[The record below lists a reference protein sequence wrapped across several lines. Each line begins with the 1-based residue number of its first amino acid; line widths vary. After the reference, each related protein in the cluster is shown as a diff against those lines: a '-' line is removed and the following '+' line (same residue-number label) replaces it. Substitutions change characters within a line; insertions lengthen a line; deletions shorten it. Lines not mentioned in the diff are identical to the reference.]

1 MEDLFGAAQAQAQA
15 QSQIMNSQSM
25 MPMQGQSMMQ
35 MQNTYGQNMM
45 PMQGQSMMSMQG
57 YNQGMM
63 MQDPYSQN
71 MMIQQN
77 MYGNQVMNPY
87 GGGVDQ
93 MGYVHYSR
101 GQVLQM
107 LRDYIVMNTGKT
119 IMCEEKL
126 DDLPMNS
133 LRHCCAESRSIIT
146 NLSPYTFQLPEAG
159 IQFQFYFCMDCCK
172 LFYPKDFM
180 Y

>member
-1 MEDLFGAAQAQAQA
+1 MEDLFGAAQAQVQN
-15 QSQIMNSQSM
+15 QMMNNQNM
-25 MPMQGQSMMQ
+25 MQGQ
-35 MQNTYGQNMM
+35 GMM
-45 PMQGQSMMSMQG
+45 PMQG

-63 MQDPYSQN
+63 PMQGYTQGMMQDPYSQN
-71 MMIQQN
+71 IMMQQS
-77 MYGNQVMNPY
+77 MYGNQMMSPY
-87 GGGVDQ
+87 GGRIDQ

-107 LRDYIVMNTGKT
+107 LRDFVVMNTGKT

-126 DDLPMNS
+126 DDLPMNN
-133 LRHCCAESRSIIT
+133 LRHCCAESKSIIT
-146 NLSPYTFQLPEAG
+146 NLCPYTFQLPEAG

>member
-1 MEDLFGAAQAQAQA
+1 MEDLFGAAQAQAQN
-15 QSQIMNSQSM
+15 QMMQGQDMMQGQGI
-25 MPMQGQSMMQ
+25 MPMQGY
-35 MQNTYGQNMM
+35 N
-45 PMQGQSMMSMQG
+45 QGMAQMQG

-63 MQDPYSQN
+63 QDPYSQSI
-71 MMIQQN
+71 MMQQS
-77 MYGNQVMNPY
+77 MYGNQMMNPY
-87 GGGVDQ
+87 GGRIDQ

-107 LRDYIVMNTGKT
+107 LRDFVVMNTGKT

-126 DDLPMNS
+126 DDLPMNN
-133 LRHCCAESRSIIT
+133 LRHCCAESKSIIT
-146 NLSPYTFQLPEAG
+146 NLCPYTFQLPEAG

>member
-15 QSQIMNSQSM
+15 QSQMMN
-25 MPMQGQSMMQ
+25 
-35 MQNTYGQNMM
+35 NQNMM
-45 PMQGQSMMSMQG
+45 PMQGQGMMPMQDTYGQSMLPMQG

-63 MQDPYSQN
+63 MQDPYSQG
-71 MMIQQN
+71 
-77 MYGNQVMNPY
+77 MYGNQMMNPY
-87 GGGVDQ
+87 GGRVDQ

-133 LRHCCAESRSIIT
+133 LRHCCAESKSIIT
-146 NLSPYTFQLPEAG
+146 NLSPYTFQLPEAD

>member
-15 QSQIMNSQSM
+15 QSQMMNNQNM
-25 MPMQGQSMMQ
+25 MSMQGQGMVSDPYNQ
-35 MQNTYGQNMM
+35 GMM
-45 PMQGQSMMSMQG
+45 PMQG
-57 YNQGMM
+57 YNQGMV
-63 MQDPYSQN
+63 MQDPYNQG
-71 MMIQQN
+71 
-77 MYGNQVMNPY
+77 MYNNQMMNPY
-87 GGGVDQ
+87 GGRVDQ

-107 LRDYIVMNTGKT
+107 LRDYVVMNTGKT

-133 LRHCCAESRSIIT
+133 LRHCCAESQSIIT

>member
-1 MEDLFGAAQAQAQA
+1 MEDLFGAAQAQAQN
-15 QSQIMNSQSM
+15 QMMNNQNM
-25 MPMQGQSMMQ
+25 MQGQ
-35 MQNTYGQNMM
+35 GMM
-45 PMQGQSMMSMQG
+45 PMQG

-63 MQDPYSQN
+63 PMQGYTQGMMQDPYSQN
-71 MMIQQN
+71 IMMQQS
-77 MYGNQVMNPY
+77 MYGNQMMSPY
-87 GGGVDQ
+87 GGRIDQ

-107 LRDYIVMNTGKT
+107 LRDFVVMNTGKT

-126 DDLPMNS
+126 DDLPMNN
-133 LRHCCAESRSIIT
+133 LRHCCAESKSIIT
-146 NLSPYTFQLPEAG
+146 NLCPYTFQLPEAG

>member
-1 MEDLFGAAQAQAQA
+1 MEDLFGAAQAQAQN
-15 QSQIMNSQSM
+15 QMMNNQNM
-25 MPMQGQSMMQ
+25 MQGQ
-35 MQNTYGQNMM
+35 G
-45 PMQGQSMMSMQG
+45 MMSMQG

-63 MQDPYSQN
+63 PMQGYTQGMMQDPYSQN
-71 MMIQQN
+71 IMMQQS
-77 MYGNQVMNPY
+77 MYGNQMMNPY
-87 GGGVDQ
+87 GGRIDQ

-107 LRDYIVMNTGKT
+107 LRDFVVMNTGKT

-126 DDLPMNS
+126 DDLPMNN
-133 LRHCCAESRSIIT
+133 LRHCCAESKSIIT
-146 NLSPYTFQLPEAG
+146 NLCPYTFQLPEAG

>member
-1 MEDLFGAAQAQAQA
+1 MEDLFGAAQAQNQM
-15 QSQIMNSQSM
+15 MNNQNM
-25 MPMQGQSMMQ
+25 MQGQ
-35 MQNTYGQNMM
+35 GMM
-45 PMQGQSMMSMQG
+45 PMQG

-63 MQDPYSQN
+63 PMQGYTQGMMPMQGYNQGMMQDPYSQN
-71 MMIQQN
+71 IMMQQS
-77 MYGNQVMNPY
+77 MYGNQMMNLY
-87 GGGVDQ
+87 GGRIDQ

-107 LRDYIVMNTGKT
+107 LRDFVVMNTGKT
-119 IMCEEKL
+119 ILCEEKL
-126 DDLPMNS
+126 DDLPMNN
-133 LRHCCAESRSIIT
+133 LRQCCAESKSIIT
-146 NLSPYTFQLPEAG
+146 NLCPYTFQLPEAG

>member
-1 MEDLFGAAQAQAQA
+1 MEDLFSAAQVQAQN
-15 QSQIMNSQSM
+15 QMMNNQNM
-25 MPMQGQSMMQ
+25 MQGQ
-35 MQNTYGQNMM
+35 GMM
-45 PMQGQSMMSMQG
+45 PMQG

-63 MQDPYSQN
+63 PMQGYTQGMMQDPYSQN
-71 MMIQQN
+71 IMMQQS
-77 MYGNQVMNPY
+77 MYGNQMMSPY
-87 GGGVDQ
+87 GGRIDQ

-107 LRDYIVMNTGKT
+107 LRDFVVINTGKT

-126 DDLPMNS
+126 DDLPMNN
-133 LRHCCAESRSIIT
+133 LRHCCAESKSIIT
-146 NLSPYTFQLPEAG
+146 NLCPYTFQLPEAG

>member
-15 QSQIMNSQSM
+15 QSQMMNNQNMMSMQGQNMMQDPYGQGM
-25 MPMQGQSMMQ
+25 MPMQGYNQ
-35 MQNTYGQNMM
+35 GMM
-45 PMQGQSMMSMQG
+45 PMQG

-63 MQDPYSQN
+63 MQDPYSQS
-71 MMIQQN
+71 
-77 MYGNQVMNPY
+77 MYGNQMMNPY
-87 GGGVDQ
+87 GGRVDQ

-133 LRHCCAESRSIIT
+133 LRHCCAESKSILT

>member
-15 QSQIMNSQSM
+15 QSQMRN
-25 MPMQGQSMMQ
+25 
-35 MQNTYGQNMM
+35 NQNMM
-45 PMQGQSMMSMQG
+45 PMQGQGMMPMQGYNQGMMPMQDTYGQSMMPMQG

-63 MQDPYSQN
+63 MQDPYSQG
-71 MMIQQN
+71 
-77 MYGNQVMNPY
+77 MYGNQMMNPY
-87 GGGVDQ
+87 GGRVDQ

-107 LRDYIVMNTGKT
+107 LRDYTVMNTGKT

-133 LRHCCAESRSIIT
+133 LRHCCAESKSIIT

>member
-1 MEDLFGAAQAQAQA
+1 MEDLFGAAQAQAQN
-15 QSQIMNSQSM
+15 QMMNNQNM
-25 MPMQGQSMMQ
+25 MQGQ
-35 MQNTYGQNMM
+35 GMM
-45 PMQGQSMMSMQG
+45 PMQG

-63 MQDPYSQN
+63 PMQGYTQGMMQDPYSQN
-71 MMIQQN
+71 IMMQQS
-77 MYGNQVMNPY
+77 MYGNQMMNPY
-87 GGGVDQ
+87 GGRIDQ
-93 MGYVHYSR
+93 MGYVHYSK

-107 LRDYIVMNTGKT
+107 LRDFVVMNTGKT

-126 DDLPMNS
+126 DDLPMNN
-133 LRHCCAESRSIIT
+133 LRHCCAESKSIIT
-146 NLSPYTFQLPEAG
+146 NLCPYTFQLPEAG

>member
-1 MEDLFGAAQAQAQA
+1 MEDLFSVAQAQAQN
-15 QSQIMNSQSM
+15 QMMNNQNM
-25 MPMQGQSMMQ
+25 MQGQ
-35 MQNTYGQNMM
+35 GMM
-45 PMQGQSMMSMQG
+45 PMQG

-63 MQDPYSQN
+63 PMQGYNQGMMQDPYSQN
-71 MMIQQN
+71 IIMQQS
-77 MYGNQVMNPY
+77 MYGNQMMNPY
-87 GGGVDQ
+87 GGRIDQ

-107 LRDYIVMNTGKT
+107 LRDFVVMNTGKT

-126 DDLPMNS
+126 DDLPMNN
-133 LRHCCAESRSIIT
+133 LRHCCAESKSIIT
-146 NLSPYTFQLPEAG
+146 NLCPYTFQLPEAG

>member
-1 MEDLFGAAQAQAQA
+1 MEDLFSAVQAQAQN
-15 QSQIMNSQSM
+15 QMMNNQNM
-25 MPMQGQSMMQ
+25 MQGQ
-35 MQNTYGQNMM
+35 GMM
-45 PMQGQSMMSMQG
+45 PVQG
-57 YNQGMM
+57 YNQGMMPMQGYTQGM

-71 MMIQQN
+71 IMMQQS
-77 MYGNQVMNPY
+77 MYGNQMMSPY
-87 GGGVDQ
+87 GGRIDQ

-107 LRDYIVMNTGKT
+107 LRDFVVMNTGKT

-126 DDLPMNS
+126 DDLPMNN
-133 LRHCCAESRSIIT
+133 LRHCCAESKSIIT
-146 NLSPYTFQLPEAG
+146 NLCPYTFQLPEAG

>member
-1 MEDLFGAAQAQAQA
+1 MEDLFGAAQAQAQN
-15 QSQIMNSQSM
+15 QMMNNQNMIQGQGM
-25 MPMQGQSMMQ
+25 MP
-35 MQNTYGQNMM
+35 
-45 PMQGQSMMSMQG
+45 MQG

-63 MQDPYSQN
+63 PMQGYTQGMMQDPYSQN
-71 MMIQQN
+71 IMIQQS
-77 MYGNQVMNPY
+77 MYGNQMMNPY
-87 GGGVDQ
+87 GGRIDQ

-107 LRDYIVMNTGKT
+107 LRDFVVMNTGKT

-126 DDLPMNS
+126 DDLPMNN
-133 LRHCCAESRSIIT
+133 LRHCCAESKSIIT
-146 NLSPYTFQLPEAG
+146 NLCPYTFQLPEAG

>member
-1 MEDLFGAAQAQAQA
+1 MEDLFGAAQAQAQN
-15 QSQIMNSQSM
+15 QMMN
-25 MPMQGQSMMQ
+25 
-35 MQNTYGQNMM
+35 NQNMM
-45 PMQGQSMMSMQG
+45 QGYTQGMMPMQG

-63 MQDPYSQN
+63 QDPYSQN
-71 MMIQQN
+71 IMMQQS
-77 MYGNQVMNPY
+77 MYGNQMMNPY
-87 GGGVDQ
+87 GGRIDQ

-107 LRDYIVMNTGKT
+107 LRDFVVMNTGKT

-126 DDLPMNS
+126 DDLPMNN
-133 LRHCCAESRSIIT
+133 LRHCCAESKSIIT
-146 NLSPYTFQLPEAG
+146 NLCPYTFQLPEAG

>member
-1 MEDLFGAAQAQAQA
+1 MEDLFGAAQAQAQN
-15 QSQIMNSQSM
+15 QMMNNQNM
-25 MPMQGQSMMQ
+25 MQGQ
-35 MQNTYGQNMM
+35 GMM
-45 PMQGQSMMSMQG
+45 PVQG
-57 YNQGMM
+57 YNQGMMPMQGYTQGM

-71 MMIQQN
+71 IMMQQS
-77 MYGNQVMNPY
+77 MYGNQMMSPY
-87 GGGVDQ
+87 GGRIDQ

-107 LRDYIVMNTGKT
+107 LRDFVVMNTGKT

-126 DDLPMNS
+126 DDLPMNN
-133 LRHCCAESRSIIT
+133 LRHCCAESKSIIT
-146 NLSPYTFQLPEAG
+146 NLCPYTFQLPEAG

>member
-1 MEDLFGAAQAQAQA
+1 MEDLFGAAQAQAQNQMM
-15 QSQIMNSQSM
+15 QSQNM
-25 MPMQGQSMMQ
+25 MQGQ
-35 MQNTYGQNMM
+35 GMM
-45 PMQGQSMMSMQG
+45 PMQG
-57 YNQGMM
+57 YNQGIAQVQGYNQGM

-71 MMIQQN
+71 MMMQQS
-77 MYGNQVMNPY
+77 MYGNQMMSPY
-87 GGGVDQ
+87 GGRVDQ

-107 LRDYIVMNTGKT
+107 LRDFVVMNTGKT

-126 DDLPMNS
+126 DDLPMNN
-133 LRHCCAESRSIIT
+133 LRHCCAESKSIIT
-146 NLSPYTFQLPEAG
+146 NLCPYTFQLPEAG

-172 LFYPKDFM
+172 LFYLKDFM

>member
-1 MEDLFGAAQAQAQA
+1 MEDLFGAAQAQAQ
-15 QSQIMNSQSM
+15 SQMMNNQNM
-25 MPMQGQSMMQ
+25 VQGQ
-35 MQNTYGQNMM
+35 G
-45 PMQGQSMMSMQG
+45 MMSMQG

-63 MQDPYSQN
+63 QDQYSQN
-71 MMIQQN
+71 MMMQQS
-77 MYGNQVMNPY
+77 MYGNQMMNPY
-87 GGGVDQ
+87 GGRVDQ

-107 LRDYIVMNTGKT
+107 LRDFVVMNTGKT
-119 IMCEEKL
+119 IMYEEKL

-133 LRHCCAESRSIIT
+133 LRHCCAESKSIIT
-146 NLSPYTFQLPEAG
+146 SLSPYTFQLPEAG

>member
-1 MEDLFGAAQAQAQA
+1 MEDLFSVAQAQAQN
-15 QSQIMNSQSM
+15 QMMNNQNM
-25 MPMQGQSMMQ
+25 MQGQ
-35 MQNTYGQNMM
+35 GMM
-45 PMQGQSMMSMQG
+45 PMQG

-63 MQDPYSQN
+63 PMQGYTQGMMQDPYSQN
-71 MMIQQN
+71 IMMQQS
-77 MYGNQVMNPY
+77 MYENQMMNPY
-87 GGGVDQ
+87 GGRIDQ

-107 LRDYIVMNTGKT
+107 LRDFVVMNTGKT
-119 IMCEEKL
+119 IMCEERL
-126 DDLPMNS
+126 DDLPMNN
-133 LRHCCAESRSIIT
+133 LRHCCAESKSIIT
-146 NLSPYTFQLPEAG
+146 NLCPYTFQLPEAG